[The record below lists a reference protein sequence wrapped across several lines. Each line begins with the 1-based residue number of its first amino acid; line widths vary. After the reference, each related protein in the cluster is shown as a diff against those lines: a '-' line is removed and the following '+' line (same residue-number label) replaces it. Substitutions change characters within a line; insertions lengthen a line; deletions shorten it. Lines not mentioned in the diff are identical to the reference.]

1 MGYMLSCR
9 EEGGY
14 RNEAIT
20 VFFVF
25 LRSNLPVL
33 YVAVKKN
40 LGIGGAVGLGE
51 SEEATVAVAT
61 ICICVICICVF
72 PLLIEKHIGEWALGG
87 WRSVRKEAR
96 LEWQRVLFTYFLF
109 CFVFL
114 YAFFIFSLLL
124 CHE

>member
-14 RNEAIT
+14 SNEAIT

-33 YVAVKKN
+33 CVAVKKN

-72 PLLIEKHIGEWALGG
+72 PLLIEKHIGGMGAGG
-87 WRSVRKEAR
+87 
-96 LEWQRVLFTYFLF
+96 LEKCKKGGKIGVAKSFIYLFFVLF
-109 CFVFL
+109 CFFVCIFH
-114 YAFFIFSLLL
+114 FFFVIMS
-124 CHE
+124 